1 MKEII
6 AILENLKP
14 GINFLEAEDLIEQ
27 HILESME
34 ILQLVSDLDDAFD
47 IEITLPYIKPEN
59 FKSVETIYT
68 MVQKILEDE

>member
-1 MKEII
+1 MNEII

-14 GINFLEAEDLIEQ
+14 GINFAEAEDFIEQ

-34 ILQLVSDLDDAFD
+34 LLQLVSDLNDEFD

-59 FKSVETIYT
+59 FKSVETIYA
-68 MVQKILEDE
+68 MVQQILDEE